1 VTIIEE
7 NHHLIFVHGQKKVM
21 ESSLQKFLSDPDK
34 AMSEFSDRCDI
45 NSFFRKITFLSLL
58 LGMPITI
65 YIMVHTLV
73 MLALFF
79 ITSPNLRFGISAG
92 VSLIIGVSAT
102 IPLYYV
108 FSKPLAQADIIGL
121 LNSKDWRIRTAAL
134 RKISEDGMG
143 IDQFMDQI
151 DYSKF
156 YHIPEKYWFARALS
170 QSRNENTIIILHKYL
185 QEPYPN
191 VVCMALYSLGKRN
204 HRASMD
210 LILDLIQ
217 SSPQWYVQWYAY
229 KALRRMGWAQ
239 PKPR

>member
-1 VTIIEE
+1 
-7 NHHLIFVHGQKKVM
+7 
-21 ESSLQKFLSDPDK
+21 
-34 AMSEFSDRCDI
+34 MSEFSDRCDI

-65 YIMVHTLV
+65 YILVHTFF

-79 ITSPNLRFGISAG
+79 ITSPSLRFGISAG
-92 VSLIIGVSAT
+92 VSLMLGVSAT
-102 IPLYYV
+102 IPLYYAL
-108 FSKPLAQADIIGL
+108 SKPIAQADIIGL
-121 LNSKDWRIRTAAL
+121 LNSGDWQIRTAAL
-134 RKISEDGMG
+134 KKISDDGMG

-170 QSRNENTIIILHKYL
+170 QSRNEKTIITLHKYL

-204 HRASMD
+204 HRASND
-210 LILDLIQ
+210 LILELIQ
-217 SSPQWYVQWYAY
+217 SSRQWYIQWYAY
-229 KALRRMGWAQ
+229 KALRRIGWAQ